1 MYMADLSTLPFI
13 IVYIF
18 FSRIYKPVL
27 KSTKGLNNCE
37 SLVFFHYWT
46 STRIKFYLTLHVRKW
61 FGPLSISKRHELKNN
76 FLVGFN
82 STQEF
87 SISIFFQSYIDLYV
101 GTMIWPHIDLRTWK
115 GFCVTTHDPQWKK
128 NKQLGLASES
138 KFLILM

>member
-1 MYMADLSTLPFI
+1 MADLSTLPFI

-27 KSTKGLNNCE
+27 KSTKGLNHCE

-76 FLVGFN
+76 FLVGLSLEIAGQIN
-82 STQEF
+82 TR
-87 SISIFFQSYIDLYV
+87 IFYINFLSVIYWLVCWYHDLAPHRFKNLKRFLCNHP
-101 GTMIWPHIDLRTWK
+101 WPS
-115 GFCVTTHDPQWKK
+115 VKK
-128 NKQLGLASES
+128 E
-138 KFLILM
+138 